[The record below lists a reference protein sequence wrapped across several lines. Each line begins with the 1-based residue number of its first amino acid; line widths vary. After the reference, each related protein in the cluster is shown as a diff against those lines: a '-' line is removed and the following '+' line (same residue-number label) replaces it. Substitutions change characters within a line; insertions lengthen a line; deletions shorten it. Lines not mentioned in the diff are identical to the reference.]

1 MPAYSQSQTSK
12 ETLFTQQ
19 QPSTSAAAAA
29 AAADELDQEEEEEV
43 IDRRTAKCQHC
54 PKLCVPGVGLKNHE
68 RACDLNPN
76 KPISNKRK

>member
-1 MPAYSQSQTSK
+1 MPAHSQSQTSK

-19 QPSTSAAAAA
+19 QPNTSAAA
-29 AAADELDQEEEEEV
+29 AAADELDQGEEEAV
-43 IDRRTAKCQHC
+43 IDRRTAKCQRC